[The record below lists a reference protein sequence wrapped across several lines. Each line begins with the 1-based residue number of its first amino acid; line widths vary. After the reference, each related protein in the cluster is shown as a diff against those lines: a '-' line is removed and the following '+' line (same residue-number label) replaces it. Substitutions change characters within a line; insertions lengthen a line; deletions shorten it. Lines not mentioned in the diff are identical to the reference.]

1 MKRKALFPWERAFFI
16 LKFSD
21 LFFGVYGNVPL
32 SHGGA
37 LLYEG
42 HPQKNNSPPDMTG
55 GRTFARFAPGKDHKN
70 RLGSYRPGRFLFV
83 GGGENHSD

>member
-1 MKRKALFPWERAFFI
+1 MRKGSFPLGESFFI

-21 LFFGVYGNVPL
+21 LFFSVYGNVPL
-32 SHGGA
+32 SYDGA
-37 LLYEG
+37 PLYEG
-42 HPQKNNSPPDMTG
+42 YPQDNNSPPDMTG

-83 GGGENHSD
+83 GGSENHSD